1 MKESVKIIAT
11 NRKARH
17 DYFIDERY
25 EAGMELKGTE
35 VKSLRAAKTNLRDSY
50 VQIKGGE
57 AFVCNM
63 HISPYEQGNINNTD
77 PMRTRRLLLHK
88 REIMKLMGQVQ
99 QKGFTLIPLSVYLKN
114 GRMKLEIGLA
124 RGKKLFDK
132 RADLKEKAVK
142 RDNDRK
148 YQIK

>member
-1 MKESVKIIAT
+1 
-11 NRKARH
+11 
-17 DYFIDERY
+17 
-25 EAGMELKGTE
+25 
-35 VKSLRAAKTNLRDSY
+35 
-50 VQIKGGE
+50 
-57 AFVCNM
+57 
-63 HISPYEQGNINNTD
+63 
-77 PMRTRRLLLHK
+77 MRTRRLLLHK

>member
-17 DYFIDERY
+17 DYFIDEKY

>member
-1 MKESVKIIAT
+1 MQDVAYEPMALPETSGLTCDASRFM
-11 NRKARH
+11 NR
-17 DYFIDERY
+17 
-25 EAGMELKGTE
+25 
-35 VKSLRAAKTNLRDSY
+35 
-50 VQIKGGE
+50 GE
-57 AFVCNM
+57 AQPTPKPM
-63 HISPYEQGNINNTD
+63 NTD

>member
-17 DYFIDERY
+17 DYFIDEKY

-132 RADLKEKAVK
+132 RADLKEKAGK

>member
-88 REIMKLMGQVQ
+88 RENMKLMGQVQ

>member
-1 MKESVKIIAT
+1 MKESVKILAT

-35 VKSLRAAKTNLRDSY
+35 VKSLRAARTNLRDSY

-63 HISPYEQGNINNTD
+63 HISPYEQGIIYNTD

-114 GRMKLEIGLA
+114 GKMKLEIGLA
-124 RGKKLFDK
+124 RGKKLYDK

>member
-17 DYFIDERY
+17 DYFIDEKY
-25 EAGMELKGTE
+25 EAGMELKATE
-35 VKSLRAAKTNLRDSY
+35 VKCLRAAKSNLRDSY